1 LEKKKRWF
9 TARDSA
15 KFHTMNP
22 WSIGNEAH
30 ESLHMKIYWEMDF
43 AHKEEKEEEE
53 EEEEPPQAFQ

>member
-1 LEKKKRWF
+1 
-9 TARDSA
+9 
-15 KFHTMNP
+15 MNP